1 MYALPSMH
9 WRELC
14 KVLCTDSLCYAMH
27 LFTGPHRYLPACVPP
42 CVRSFIHRLQAM
54 SKAALEKKIAEDK
67 KKEEERL
74 KKGGASEKEHVFE
87 RIPSHQ
93 V

>member
-1 MYALPSMH
+1 
-9 WRELC
+9 
-14 KVLCTDSLCYAMH
+14 
-27 LFTGPHRYLPACVPP
+27 
-42 CVRSFIHRLQAM
+42 M

-74 KKGGASEKEHVFE
+74 RKGGASEKEHVFE